1 MNTNILSF
9 FSTDHSMTE
18 KELFPYDR
26 VRCSTLFIKEST
38 DGIIKINKVKS
49 FILEHLEDVEKSRVP
64 AEEDI
69 DEHRI
74 ADDVDS
80 MAVQEEEDCEDEG
93 NQIYEKNLLSEFSD
107 NNKIT
112 RDIYRKI
119 ELYEKDA
126 LNSMTNLCEKE
137 QLFVIDKTVTYAKSL

>member
-1 MNTNILSF
+1 
-9 FSTDHSMTE
+9 MTE